1 MGDVIAFRRP
11 KPKPPGGGSILCRNG
26 FHKWAIDKEQV
37 FDVKRGKL
45 VTVVRCERCGKE
57 RIESR

>member
-1 MGDVIAFRRP
+1 MGDVIPFRRG
-11 KPKPPGGGSILCRNG
+11 KAKPPGSGSILCRNG
-26 FHKWAIDKEQV
+26 FHKWQVDKEQI